1 MKRGALPVHKEG
13 KAPPPWEAPGSG
25 FFSLWFCRSGVND
38 SDGIYHGRSRRNFRR
53 FAFAAVGEIG
63 RDHDRYRSVVS
74 QPLEW
79 PKEDGRIRFQRLGP
93 DFPLRFH
100 IVNDGSIGKR
110 FLDSDGNDIAVE
122 NLALAGIIY
131 ATVNAVFQYLFA
143 SRSFVDISFLR

>member
-13 KAPPPWEAPGSG
+13 KRLPMGGARIRV
-25 FFSLWFCRSGVND
+25 FSLWFCRSGVND
-38 SDGIYHGRSRRNFRR
+38 SDGIYHGRSRRDFRR
-53 FAFAAVGEIG
+53 LAFAAVGEIR

-79 PKEDGRIRFQRLGP
+79 PKEGEDKISEAGTRLS
-93 DFPLRFH
+93 LRFH
-100 IVNDGSIGKR
+100 IVNDGSVGKR

-131 ATVNAVFQYLFA
+131 ATVNAVFQYHPFCFA
-143 SRSFVDISFLR
+143 KFC